1 MTQAKQAS
9 KTDRDLVTRL
19 AGAGEEAMQRL
30 GDLPGGKA
38 LIDTAQSFRERLDE
52 LAARIRAID
61 PLEKRVTALEERLAA
76 LEKKPAAARKAP
88 ARKPAAKKTAG
99 AG

>member
-1 MTQAKQAS
+1 MARTKQKQTQQ
-9 KTDRDLVTRL
+9 DLVSRL

-38 LIDTAQSFRERLDE
+38 ILDTAQSFRERLDE

-61 PLEKRVTALEERLAA
+61 PLEKRVAQLEHRLAA
-76 LEKKPAAARKAP
+76 LEKKPAAARKR
-88 ARKPAAKKTAG
+88 RKPPAKRSS
-99 AG
+99 